1 MLTTDLEKIIRLGK
15 ALSGM
20 TWEDVAAR
28 IGVPA
33 SNILRTVRSGKL
45 NDRFIRIAE
54 ALGYDLQVQLVFRG
68 DDDAEIH

>member
-1 MLTTDLEKIIRLGK
+1 MLTPDPEKLIRAGK
-15 ALSGM
+15 NLSGL

-54 ALGYDLQVQLVFRG
+54 ALGYDLQVQLILR
-68 DDDAEIH
+68 D

>member
-1 MLTTDLEKIIRLGK
+1 MLTTDLEKMIRAGK
-15 ALSGM
+15 NLSGL

-45 NDRFIRIAE
+45 NDLFIRIAE
-54 ALGYDLQVQLVFRG
+54 ALGYALRVQLVFRG
-68 DDDAEIH
+68 EDDAEIH